1 MSKSNT
7 TETDILAKVFQATEL
22 SWDGNTNLYVS
33 LHTADPTD
41 TGSQTAFEANY
52 GSYDRVTVA
61 RDATGWDVS
70 GDTASNDDLLQ
81 FPQASSGSNTI
92 THVAIGTADHPTG
105 GQIIYS
111 GELNSPLTVSTGIQP
126 QFAPNALNVT
136 EA

>member
-22 SWDGNTNLYVS
+22 SWDANSTLYVS

-41 TGSQTAFEANY
+41 SGTQTSFEANY
-52 GSYDRVTVA
+52 GSYDRVAVA
-61 RDATGWDVS
+61 RDATGWDVA

-92 THVAIGTADHPTG
+92 THVAIGTADHPTA

-111 GELNSPLTVSTGIQP
+111 GALNSPLTVSTGIQP
-126 QFAPNALNVT
+126 QFAANALNIT

>member
-22 SWDGNTNLYVS
+22 SWDGNANLYVS
-33 LHTADPTD
+33 LHTADPGEG
-41 TGSQTAFEANY
+41 GSQTTSEATY

-61 RDATGWDVS
+61 RDATGWDVTGS
-70 GDTASNDDLLQ
+70 TASNDDLLQ

-92 THVAIGTADHPTG
+92 THVAIGTADYPTA

-111 GELNSPLTVSTGIQP
+111 GELNSSLSVSNGIQP
-126 QFAPNALNVT
+126 QFAAGALTTT
-136 EA
+136 ED